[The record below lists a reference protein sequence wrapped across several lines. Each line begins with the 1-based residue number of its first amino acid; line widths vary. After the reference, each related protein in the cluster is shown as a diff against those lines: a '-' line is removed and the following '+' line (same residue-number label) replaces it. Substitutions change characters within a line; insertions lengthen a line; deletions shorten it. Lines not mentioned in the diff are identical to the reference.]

1 MNRIDA
7 MAKGARLR
15 RLPLVLALAV
25 AFLCIETG
33 PACAE
38 RRIVDGRPAA
48 PGSRPWVGALVE
60 PHLPAKDGQFCGG
73 SLIHPRWVLTA
84 AHCLL
89 DLRGETISPDF
100 LEVVVGREDLS
111 ASDGERIPI
120 RRVIVHP
127 QYNEPALDDRDVG
140 LIELERPAVTPTI
153 APFSGGGNLDGEIGI
168 VAGWGQTRDGD
179 RRPAALLEAEV
190 PIVSNSA
197 CNDAYNRNG
206 GYDDPVTDRMI
217 CAGWIDGGADA
228 CLGDSGGPLMTRIG
242 GAWRVVGVASWGE
255 GCGAPGFYGVYA
267 RVSELMD
274 FIGAYVP
281 GTAPVERL
289 WFPAVA
295 GNDVWETDLGLL
307 NAASEARLATL
318 RGFGPDG
325 ALLPEARRER
335 LLFPGAAWRIDVARD
350 FPEPE
355 RIGSVRAE
363 LDGSG
368 VVGYTL
374 FRDPATGDRAAIPA
388 VPPGDARLVLP
399 HVASTNLWRTGVA
412 LRNTEETTLR
422 PTLRF
427 SSGEAFPLELA
438 PRESRT
444 FWIRDLFGG
453 APRPDVDRAEL
464 TEAEGVVGLAIYLG
478 EPAGGSRYF
487 SGIALRPADA
497 FRRVVPH
504 VTGGTVWWTGLA
516 FSHHLPL
523 SQVVT
528 AEPFDGDGLPLPPL
542 GFPILPDRTRVGAGP
557 GLALPPETEWLR
569 ISGDSPVSA
578 FVAYGRAD
586 GDGMGGLV
594 PPANARLRGIL
605 AVPEPAVHPEFG
617 NRGWTGLV
625 FLNPDGVNASV
636 RVSARNLDGAEMRA
650 RQLTLPPRRR
660 WVGLLTDL
668 FPGVDPASIA
678 SIPFD
683 ANLPVYALGITA
695 GADGR
700 SVAALPAFSRD

>member
-1 MNRIDA
+1 MNRDDA
-7 MAKGARLR
+7 MDKASGLR
-15 RLPLVLALAV
+15 RLPPLLALA
-25 AFLCIETG
+25 AFLCLATG
-33 PACAE
+33 PARAE

-48 PGSRPWVGALVE
+48 PGSWPSVAALVE
-60 PHLPAKDGQFCGG
+60 PGFPADDGQFCGG

-89 DLRGETISPDF
+89 NPRGETISPDS
-100 LEVVVGREDLS
+100 LEVVVGRDDLS
-111 ASDGERIPI
+111 VSDGERIPV

-127 QYNEPALDDRDVG
+127 RYNEPLLDDRDVG
-140 LIELERPAVTPTI
+140 LIELARPAVTP
-153 APFSGGGNLDGEIGI
+153 ALSPFTGGANLDGEVGI

-179 RRPAALLEAEV
+179 RRPATLLEAEV
-190 PIVSNSA
+190 PIVSNDA

-206 GYDDPVTDRMI
+206 GYDDTITDRMI
-217 CAGWIDGGADA
+217 CAGWLDGGADA
-228 CLGDSGGPLMTRIG
+228 CLGDSGGPLMAQIDG
-242 GAWRVVGVASWGE
+242 GWRVVGVVSWGE

-274 FIGAYVP
+274 FIGTHVP
-281 GTAPVERL
+281 GAAAVERL

-295 GNDVWETDLGLL
+295 GNAVWETNLGLL
-307 NAASEARLATL
+307 NTASEARLATL

-325 ALLPEARRER
+325 ALLSDAHREG
-335 LLFPGAAWRIDVARD
+335 LLLPGATWRIDVARD

-374 FRDPATGDRAAIPA
+374 FRDPTTGDRAAIPA
-388 VPPGDARLVLP
+388 VPPGAARLVLP
-399 HVASTNLWRTGVA
+399 HVASTALWRTGVA
-412 LRNTEETTLR
+412 LRNTEDATLR

-427 SSGEAFPLELA
+427 SAAETVPMELA

-444 FWIRDLFGG
+444 FWIRDLFDGE
-453 APRPDVDRAEL
+453 PRPDIDRAEL
-464 TEAEGVVGLAIYLG
+464 TDAAGIAGLALYLS
-478 EPAGGSRYF
+478 EPAGESRHF
-487 SGIALRPADA
+487 SGIALQPADA

-504 VTGGTVWWTGLA
+504 VTSGTVWWTGLA

-528 AEPFDGDGLPLPPL
+528 VEPFDGEGLPLPTL
-542 GFPILPDRTRVGAGP
+542 GFPILPDQTRVGAGR
-557 GLALPPETEWLR
+557 GLALPAETEWLR
-569 ISGDSPVSA
+569 ISGDSQISA
-578 FVAYGRAD
+578 FVAYGRSD
-586 GDGMGGLV
+586 GEGMGGLV
-594 PPANARLRGIL
+594 PPATSNLRGIL
-605 AVPEPAVHPEFG
+605 AVPEPAAASKFG

-625 FLNPDGVNASV
+625 FLNSTGATASL
-636 RVSARNLDGAEMRA
+636 RVSARNMDGTEMQA

-668 FPGVDPASIA
+668 FLGIDPASAA

-683 ANLPVYALGITA
+683 ANLPVYALGITG

-700 SVAALPAFSRD
+700 SVVALPAFSRN